1 MSELTEPRYALLS
14 VSDKDGLV
22 KLAKELRERNIE
34 LIASGGTAQSLANA
48 HIPHRTIDDVTA
60 MKPLFG
66 GRVKTLHP
74 IIHGG
79 ILARLDDDN
88 DVRDL
93 KSLNAVPIDLVV
105 VNLYPFAQQ
114 RRTHD
119 DDSLIEWIDIGGPA
133 LIRAAAKNHA
143 RVTVLCHPHQYD
155 EFLAQLGEHGGRTTP
170 SYRRQCAAAAF
181 AHTQRYDHD
190 VAQWLKPWLAD
201 DDTTNELPPMLSIVV
216 PLSQE
221 TRYGENP
228 HQKGGFYESA
238 PPSVAH
244 AMRHQG
250 KELSWNNIH
259 DTDAALAVVCDHD
272 AAAAIIKH
280 ATLCG
285 AARDDSIDEALH
297 KAIAADPTSAF
308 GGIIALNRPCTKSC
322 AQLITQSFFEVI
334 LAPAIDAD
342 ALAVFAGRSNLRVLS
357 DKALFAADKT
367 PWHIRS
373 VRGGFLV
380 QSSDQQPDDPIQW
393 QQQTGDELTKTQQE
407 ELAWAWH
414 LVRHVRSNGI
424 VITQHGQTI
433 GIGGGAT
440 SRIDA
445 LKHAVNQAQFHHGKK
460 SLHKSTLASDAFFPF
475 ADAIE
480 VAADAGIQT
489 IIASGGSM
497 RDKDVIAACEKYG
510 ITLVFAPNRHFKH

>member
-1 MSELTEPRYALLS
+1 M
-14 VSDKDGLV
+14 
-22 KLAKELRERNIE
+22 
-34 LIASGGTAQSLANA
+34 
-48 HIPHRTIDDVTA
+48 
-60 MKPLFG
+60 
-66 GRVKTLHP
+66 
-74 IIHGG
+74 
-79 ILARLDDDN
+79 
-88 DVRDL
+88 
-93 KSLNAVPIDLVV
+93 
-105 VNLYPFAQQ
+105 NLYPFAQQ

-143 RVTVLCHPHQYD
+143 RVTVLCQPHQYD

-190 VAQWLKPWLAD
+190 VAQWLKPLLAH
-201 DDTTNELPPMLSIVV
+201 DDTTDELPPTLSIVT
-216 PLSQE
+216 PLFQK

-228 HQKGGFYESA
+228 HQKGGFYGSA

-244 AMRHQG
+244 ATRHQG

-322 AQLITQSFFEVI
+322 AELITQSFFEVI
-334 LAPAIDAD
+334 LAPAIDTD

-357 DKALFAADKT
+357 DEALFAADKT
-367 PWHIRS
+367 ACTCAVCAAASLSKAMTSNQTTQFSGSNKRAINSPKPNKKSWHG
-373 VRGGFLV
+373 RGTWCVMCAPMAL
-380 QSSDQQPDDPIQW
+380 SSRNTDKPSASARRNQP
-393 QQQTGDELTKTQQE
+393 
-407 ELAWAWH
+407 
-414 LVRHVRSNGI
+414 
-424 VITQHGQTI
+424 
-433 GIGGGAT
+433 
-440 SRIDA
+440 IDA
-445 LKHAVNQAQFHHGKK
+445 LKHAVNQAQHYHSEK
-460 SLHKSTLASDAFFPF
+460 LHNATLASDAFFPF